1 MRVTVILSV
10 FVILSSVILMNAI
23 LQSYDQRTVSV
34 RTAEIQNQC
43 TILSNQLVNSDYLE
57 TGVSDVIDTELSQLS
72 NIYNGR
78 VLVIDDEFRI
88 VEDTYDLEEGKTII
102 SEDVVK
108 CFRGEKPASYDRKSR
123 YIEVAVPVKKGEE
136 PVKGMILVSV
146 STDSLRDNVEAL
158 QTKARIATVA
168 ISIIGIF
175 LSAIIGMLLVRPL
188 KRMSQ
193 SIEEMAGGYG
203 DNYLHEN
210 AYDETERISNAFNK
224 LWDRYKVLDASREE
238 FVANVSHELK
248 TPLTSMKVLADS
260 LLMQPDAPTEIYRE
274 FMGDLSE
281 EIERENKIINGN
293 RFTIDG
299 AEVLIKHIGGYPG
312 NYDPSIRGSILV
324 RPPKLFISGHSH
336 ILKVKYDKTL
346 DMLHINPGAAGISG
360 FHKVRTMVRFI
371 VDNGVFKDLEVIE
384 LAG

>member
-1 MRVTVILSV
+1 MIQNTFTQSGELAIISGVKFKFFVPKFIKSLQVRVTVILSV

-108 CFRGEKPASYDRKSR
+108 CFRGEQPASYDKKSR

-158 QTKARIATVA
+158 QSKARIATVT

-210 AYDETERISNAFNK
+210 AYDETERIS
-224 LWDRYKVLDASREE
+224 AS
-238 FVANVSHELK
+238 
-248 TPLTSMKVLADS
+248 
-260 LLMQPDAPTEIYRE
+260 
-274 FMGDLSE
+274 SE
-281 EIERENKIINGN
+281 
-293 RFTIDG
+293 
-299 AEVLIKHIGGYPG
+299 
-312 NYDPSIRGSILV
+312 
-324 RPPKLFISGHSH
+324 
-336 ILKVKYDKTL
+336 
-346 DMLHINPGAAGISG
+346 
-360 FHKVRTMVRFI
+360 
-371 VDNGVFKDLEVIE
+371 
-384 LAG
+384 

>member
-1 MRVTVILSV
+1 
-10 FVILSSVILMNAI
+10 MNAI

-43 TILSNQLVNSDYLE
+43 TILSNQLVNSDYLK

-158 QTKARIATVA
+158 QTKA
-168 ISIIGIF
+168 
-175 LSAIIGMLLVRPL
+175 
-188 KRMSQ
+188 
-193 SIEEMAGGYG
+193 
-203 DNYLHEN
+203 
-210 AYDETERISNAFNK
+210 
-224 LWDRYKVLDASREE
+224 
-238 FVANVSHELK
+238 
-248 TPLTSMKVLADS
+248 
-260 LLMQPDAPTEIYRE
+260 
-274 FMGDLSE
+274 
-281 EIERENKIINGN
+281 
-293 RFTIDG
+293 
-299 AEVLIKHIGGYPG
+299 
-312 NYDPSIRGSILV
+312 
-324 RPPKLFISGHSH
+324 
-336 ILKVKYDKTL
+336 
-346 DMLHINPGAAGISG
+346 
-360 FHKVRTMVRFI
+360 
-371 VDNGVFKDLEVIE
+371 
-384 LAG
+384 